1 MSRCPS
7 CPGRGPVPSKGWTSW
22 THVPQHRAGR
32 LSPFSSACCCCS
44 VVSALCNPMDCST
57 PGFPV
62 LHQLLELA
70 QTHMSIESV
79 MPSNHLVLCLPL
91 LLLPSIFPS
100 IRVFS
105 NELACECEGG
115 AQASLSPTATKRQ
128 SGVGSESGVGQE
140 KEVDGGRLLTPPEQ
154 PASCSRGSAAVTP
167 PQLIPIP
174 QLPRLLPSPVSP
186 SPTCSAQVPP
196 SASHLTSLAGP
207 TSAPGRE
214 WPAELEGGG
223 VPGGR
228 QTRKGRRGKMSS
240 ETSSGLGAWGVLAP
254 NPWLSFH
261 RLAVIKPILQQTA

>member
-32 LSPFSSACCCCS
+32 LSPFSSACCCS

-154 PASCSRGSAAVTP
+154 PASCSRGSAVVTP

-196 SASHLTSLAGP
+196 LSLTLNLAGRP
-207 TSAPGRE
+207 NICP
-214 WPAELEGGG
+214 
-223 VPGGR
+223 
-228 QTRKGRRGKMSS
+228 RKGVASRAGRWRC
-240 ETSSGLGAWGVLAP
+240 AWGEA
-254 NPWLSFH
+254 N
-261 RLAVIKPILQQTA
+261 KEGEKG